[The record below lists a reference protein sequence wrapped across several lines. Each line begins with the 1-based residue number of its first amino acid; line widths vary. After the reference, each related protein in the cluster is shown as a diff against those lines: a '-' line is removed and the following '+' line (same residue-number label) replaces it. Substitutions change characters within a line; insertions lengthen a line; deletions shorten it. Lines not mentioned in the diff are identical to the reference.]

1 MDSLALSK
9 VVVGYLLKD
18 FLAENSNFLE
28 SQLIAAQSHSEE
40 KKRLILTKCS
50 VTINLSFILFSVV
63 SIK

>member
-28 SQLIAAQSHSEE
+28 SQLIAAQSHSEG
-40 KKRLILTKCS
+40 KKKTNTNKMFR
-50 VTINLSFILFSVV
+50 NHQFIIYTFQCC
-63 SIK
+63 KY

>member
-18 FLAENSNFLE
+18 FLAENFLE

-40 KKRLILTKCS
+40 KKKD
-50 VTINLSFILFSVV
+50 
-63 SIK
+63 

>member
-40 KKRLILTKCS
+40 KKKTNTNKMFR
-50 VTINLSFILFSVV
+50 NHQFIIYTFQCC
-63 SIK
+63 KY